1 MGSACNLGG
10 YLSLPAGLFY
20 DWLASRG
27 LNHLAPRHASTSVTV
42 WSSGSIPARWLSP
55 FRPIHWHNLWF
66 SGAIL
71 LETLRTGL
79 LDHCRLS
86 G

>member
-27 LNHLAPRHASTSVTV
+27 LNHLAPRRALTSVQFHSAMSASA
-42 WSSGSIPARWLSP
+42 W
-55 FRPIHWHNLWF
+55 
-66 SGAIL
+66 
-71 LETLRTGL
+71 
-79 LDHCRLS
+79 D
-86 G
+86 

>member
-27 LNHLAPRHASTSVTV
+27 LNHLAPRHAKMTVSPQSSVSV
-42 WSSGSIPARWLSP
+42 SAHVGWFYSGS
-55 FRPIHWHNLWF
+55 F
-66 SGAIL
+66 
-71 LETLRTGL
+71 TGT
-79 LDHCRLS
+79 RAAQ
-86 G
+86 